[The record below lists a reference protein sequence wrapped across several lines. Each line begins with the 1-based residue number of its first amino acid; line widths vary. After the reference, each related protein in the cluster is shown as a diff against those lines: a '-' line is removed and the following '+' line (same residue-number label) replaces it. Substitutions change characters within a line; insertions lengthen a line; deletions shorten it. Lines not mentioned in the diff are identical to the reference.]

1 MSKKLNKVVFD
12 LETKNLFQ
20 EVGSSDP
27 AALSMSIACI
37 YESATDT
44 YSSFLEEDLFKLW
57 PILERADMLIGYNS
71 DHFDIPLLNKYYH
84 GDLNSIKSLDLLV
97 EIRKSLGRRVSL
109 DQVAEGTLG
118 RKKTGHGLQ
127 AIQWWKQGDID
138 SIRTYCLEDVRI
150 TKDIY
155 DYALENKMLKFKEA
169 GKLFDIPLDVKNW
182 EKKEEKAM
190 TFSLP
195 F

>member
-1 MSKKLNKVVFD
+1 
-12 LETKNLFQ
+12 
-20 EVGSSDP
+20 
-27 AALSMSIACI
+27 
-37 YESATDT
+37 
-44 YSSFLEEDLFKLW
+44 
-57 PILERADMLIGYNS
+57 MLVGYNS
-71 DHFDIPLLNKYYH
+71 DHFDIPLLNKYYN

-127 AIQWWKQGDID
+127 AIQWWKQGDIE
-138 SIRTYCLEDVRI
+138 SIRKYCLEDVRI

-169 GKLFDIPLDVKNW
+169 GKTFDIPLDIKNW

>member
-20 EVGSSDP
+20 EVWSSDP

-127 AIQWWKQGDID
+127 AIQWWKQGDIE

>member
-1 MSKKLNKVVFD
+1 MNKVVFD

-44 YSSFLEEDLFKLW
+44 YSSFLEEDLPKLW
-57 PILERADMLIGYNS
+57 PILERADMLVGYNS
-71 DHFDIPLLNKYYH
+71 DHFDIPLLNKYYN

-127 AIQWWKQGDID
+127 AIQWWKQGDIE
-138 SIRTYCLEDVRI
+138 SIRKYCLEDVRI

-169 GKLFDIPLDVKNW
+169 GKTFDIPLDIKNW

>member
-44 YSSFLEEDLFKLW
+44 YSSFLEEDLPKLW
-57 PILERADMLIGYNS
+57 PILERADMLVGYNS
-71 DHFDIPLLNKYYH
+71 DHFDIPLLNKYYN

-127 AIQWWKQGDID
+127 AIQWWKQGDIE
-138 SIRTYCLEDVRI
+138 SIRKYCLEDVRI

-169 GKLFDIPLDVKNW
+169 GKTFDIPLDIKNW

>member
-169 GKLFDIPLDVKNW
+169 GKLFDIPLDIKNW